1 MTQPIFQGTTL
12 ASLDDK
18 GRLAVPKRFRE
29 ALFSAGGL
37 VVAARH
43 PDGCLVLYPADA
55 WAAKREALAALPY
68 SARAF
73 VRFVLGSA
81 AEIKADAAGRLLIP
95 AGLRALAGLE
105 GAVVLVGLGGHFEL
119 WDRGRFDAAEEKAL
133 EAGLDAADFSF

>member
-1 MTQPIFQGTTL
+1 MPEPIFQGTTL

-18 GRLAVPKRFRE
+18 GRLAVPKRFKE
-29 ALFSAGGL
+29 ALFADGGL

-43 PDGCLVLYPADA
+43 PDGCLVLYPAGA

-81 AEIKADAAGRLLIP
+81 AEIKADAAGRLLVP
-95 AGLRALAGLE
+95 AALRALAGLE
-105 GAVVLVGLGGHFEL
+105 GDVVLVGLGGHFEL
-119 WDRGRFDAAEEKAL
+119 WDRARFDAAEAKAL
-133 EAGLDAADFSF
+133 EAGLDAASFSF